1 MWQGLKRRYRICL
14 VNLAEAQGVRLAEG
28 RALYL
33 YKFLAVAPTVEKTE
47 PYGLEVVV
55 GIEVPFAVCC
65 DAGIFSLHG
74 REV

>member
-1 MWQGLKRRYRICL
+1 MCIVVEVRD
-14 VNLAEAQGVRLAEG
+14 AQCVVFGAMPVFHEDKG
-28 RALYL
+28 I
-33 YKFLAVAPTVEKTE
+33 AVAPAVEKTE

-55 GIEVPFAVCC
+55 GIEVPFALFS

>member
-1 MWQGLKRRYRICL
+1 MCIVVEVRD
-14 VNLAEAQGVRLAEG
+14 AQCVVFGAMPVFHEDKG
-28 RALYL
+28 I
-33 YKFLAVAPTVEKTE
+33 AVAPAVEKTE

-55 GIEVPFAVCC
+55 GIKVPFAGCC

>member
-1 MWQGLKRRYRICL
+1 MRIVVEMGDTQC
-14 VNLAEAQGVRLAEG
+14 VVFGAVPVFHADKGI
-28 RALYL
+28 
-33 YKFLAVAPTVEKTE
+33 AVASTVEKTE

>member
-1 MWQGLKRRYRICL
+1 MPRVAVFHADKGI
-14 VNLAEAQGVRLAEG
+14 
-28 RALYL
+28 
-33 YKFLAVAPTVEKTE
+33 AVAPTVEKTE

-55 GIEVPFAVCC
+55 GIEVPFAGCC